1 MVFVELPVQNLM
13 VAHLLSHLNV
23 QMVPVSITSENV
35 LVKVIVKMTYHLNAL
50 MELALLLS
58 LSVREE

>member
-1 MVFVELPVQNLM
+1 MVFVELLVQNLM
-13 VAHLLSHLNV
+13 VAHFLSHLNV
-23 QMVPVSITSENV
+23 QMVPVSITSESV
-35 LVKVIVKMTYHLNAL
+35 LAKVIVRMTYHLNAL

>member
-13 VAHLLSHLNV
+13 VVHLLSHLNV
-23 QMVPVSITSENV
+23 QMVPVSTTSENV
-35 LVKVIVKMTYHLNAL
+35 LAKVIVKMTYHLNVL